1 MHCQKYPF
9 FFRKVENLTAA
20 LALLFFYLIFGP
32 PWVYDAVRHRIIN
45 PNMFGSRTNEKI
57 ENY

>member
-20 LALLFFYLIFGP
+20 LASLFYPIFGP
-32 PWVYDAVRHRIIN
+32 PWVCNAGRHRIIN